1 MIERTDSF
9 FTILTDQ
16 DLHDHQFYLAH
27 HHATDHIH
35 FTIPIASHGH
45 RTLDLAPSQCAAIGT
60 RLLRFS
66 RTRQLTDPC
75 HPGDF
80 QI

>member
-9 FTILTDQ
+9 FTVLTDQ
-16 DLHDHQFYLAH
+16 DLHDQEFYLAH
-27 HHATDHIH
+27 CHANDHLTL
-35 FTIPIASHGH
+35 TIPLNRHGH
-45 RTLDLAPSQCAAIGT
+45 RSRQLAPLQCAALGT